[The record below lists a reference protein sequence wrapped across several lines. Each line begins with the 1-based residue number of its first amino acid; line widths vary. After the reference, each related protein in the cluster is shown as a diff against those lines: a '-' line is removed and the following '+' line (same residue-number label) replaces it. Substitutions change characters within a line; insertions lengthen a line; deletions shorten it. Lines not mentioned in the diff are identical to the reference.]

1 MKIAL
6 MFPGSGTQYAGMGQS
21 WHEAY
26 PIVRETFDEASERM
40 GFSLY
45 DVCTSET
52 LQQDMDLV
60 TAQAAIFVCSV
71 AAYRVYMQEV
81 GITPYLSAGHSLG
94 EYAALVSAGAIRYI
108 DALDLVCLRSR
119 LMTETAVHGES
130 GVVACRQLPIQITRR
145 EVMNWNRSYPDRPVD
160 VACYNS
166 QDQAVISG
174 YKPDTEQLAAI
185 LEGLGGRAIPLSIQA
200 PIHSRLLQGAVAPFR
215 EQLARLS
222 IEMPKWPVISNVTA
236 KPYTDAESIVTG
248 LAMQLTQPVQ
258 WLNTA
263 RFMQRSGIS
272 HALELGP
279 KSTLSTL
286 TKRTARNIRTYALDK
301 ADDLPKIQALKYSS
315 SDLLGKCLAHAV
327 SCRNRCEDAA
337 QYASEVAE
345 PFHKLAELAN
355 AHAEHSERSLSE
367 QDDELQTAIE
377 LLLQIMKGKKVPEDE
392 QQRRLNRLCAEGC
405 TAARSIDD
413 LAKSY

>member
-21 WHEAY
+21 WHETY

-40 GFSLY
+40 GFSIY
-45 DVCTSET
+45 DVCTSEK
-52 LQQDMDLV
+52 LQHDMDLV

-81 GITPYLSAGHSLG
+81 GITPHLSAGHSLG
-94 EYAALVSAGAIRYI
+94 EYAALVSAEAIRYI
-108 DALDLVCLRSR
+108 DALDLVCLRSK
-119 LMTETAVHGES
+119 LMIETADHTES
-130 GVVACRQLPIQITRR
+130 GVIACKQLPIQITRR
-145 EVMNWNRSYPDRPVD
+145 EVMNWNHNYPDRSVD
-160 VACYNS
+160 LACYNA

-174 YKPDTEQLAAI
+174 CRPDTEQLAAI

-200 PIHSRLLQGAVAPFR
+200 PIHSRLLHGAVAPFR
-215 EQLARLS
+215 AQLARTP
-222 IEMPKWPVISNVTA
+222 IQVPRWPVISNVTA
-236 KPYTDAESIVTG
+236 KPYTDEESIVTG

-258 WLNTA
+258 WLDTMLY
-263 RFMQRSGIS
+263 MQSRGIS

-286 TKRTARNIRTYALDK
+286 TKRSARNIRTYALDK
-301 ADDLPKIQALKYSS
+301 ADDLPKIQALQYSTG
-315 SDLLGKCLAHAV
+315 DLLGKCLAHAV
-327 SCRNRCEDAA
+327 SCRNRNEDTK
-337 QYASEVAE
+337 QYSSEVAE
-345 PFHKLAELAN
+345 TFHKLAELAN
-355 AHAEHSERSLSE
+355 AHAEHSAGSLSE
-367 QDDELQTAIE
+367 QGDELKTAIE

-392 QQRRLNRLCAEGC
+392 QLRRLNRLYAEGC
-405 TAARSIDD
+405 EAASGIRD

>member
-6 MFPGSGTQYAGMGQS
+6 MFPGSGTQYAGMGQA
-21 WHEAY
+21 WHGTY
-26 PIVRETFDEASERM
+26 PIVRDTFDEASERM
-40 GFSLY
+40 GFSFL
-45 DVCTSET
+45 DLCSSEK
-52 LQQDMDLV
+52 LEQDMDLV
-60 TAQAAIFVCSV
+60 TAQAAVFVCSV

-94 EYAALVSAGAIRYI
+94 EYAALVSAEALQYV
-108 DALDLVCLRSR
+108 DALDLVCLRSK
-119 LMTETAVHGES
+119 LMIEAADHIAS
-130 GVVACRQLPIQITRR
+130 GVIACKQLPIQVIHR
-145 EVMNWNRSYPDRPVD
+145 EVMNWNRNYPNRPVD
-160 VACYNS
+160 LACYNA

-174 YKPDTEQLAAI
+174 YKQDTEQLAAI

-215 EQLARLS
+215 EKLARTPVQ
-222 IEMPKWPVISNVTA
+222 IPKWSVISNVTA
-236 KPYTDAESIVTG
+236 KPYTDAESIMTG

-258 WLNTA
+258 WLDTV
-263 RFMQRSGIS
+263 RYMQRSGVS

-301 ADDLPKIQALKYSS
+301 ADDLPKILALKYSTG
-315 SDLLGKCLAHAV
+315 DLLGKCLAHAV
-327 SCRNRCEDAA
+327 SCRNRNDDTKL
-337 QYASEVAE
+337 YASEVAE

-355 AHAEHSERSLSE
+355 AHAERSAGSPSE

-377 LLLQIMKGKKVPEDE
+377 LLLQIMNGKKVPEDE
-392 QQRRLNRLCAEGC
+392 QQRRLNRLYAEGC
-405 TAARSIDD
+405 AAARSIEE